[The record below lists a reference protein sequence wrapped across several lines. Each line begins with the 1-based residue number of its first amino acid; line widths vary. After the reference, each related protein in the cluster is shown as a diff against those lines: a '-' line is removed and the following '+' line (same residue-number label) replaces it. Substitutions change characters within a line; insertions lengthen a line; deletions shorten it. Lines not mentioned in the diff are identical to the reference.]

1 MSEKTEEQLI
11 RFKTS
16 DHKPYR
22 ILIVDDNPVNVKVVD
37 IRLKKLGAETVCLT
51 ESTMAIDT
59 IKENEFDLI
68 LLDVIMPEVSGLDIL
83 KWIRERYSAMK
94 LPVIM
99 VTAKV
104 ENQDLVEAL
113 QIGAND
119 FITKPID
126 FQIAWARIDTHVT
139 IKRFNDEVEEK
150 RKESLK
156 SASMGT
162 LIDMAGS
169 VAHEINNPLTIAMG
183 RAQILQMLAKKIEIS
198 DEEKKNKL
206 INDLDTVY
214 EAMVRAESVVSG
226 LRAIARDERNSELQ
240 AFSLQDIIKLTFNVC
255 RTTITAA
262 GIKIKG
268 DNDIEPALKVIGKQS
283 MLIQIFYNLFK
294 NSKEAIDE
302 KQEDS
307 FIEVKVR
314 DNGEFID
321 ILVID
326 SGEGIPSDIEDKIFD
341 AFFTTKKAGT
351 SGMGLTKSLE
361 TVESFGGTIKH
372 DKSCPKTTF
381 VVSLKKGE

>member
-1 MSEKTEEQLI
+1 
-11 RFKTS
+11 
-16 DHKPYR
+16 
-22 ILIVDDNPVNVKVVD
+22 
-37 IRLKKLGAETVCLT
+37 
-51 ESTMAIDT
+51 
-59 IKENEFDLI
+59 
-68 LLDVIMPEVSGLDIL
+68 
-83 KWIRERYSAMK
+83 
-94 LPVIM
+94 
-99 VTAKV
+99 
-104 ENQDLVEAL
+104 
-113 QIGAND
+113 
-119 FITKPID
+119 
-126 FQIAWARIDTHVT
+126 
-139 IKRFNDEVEEK
+139 
-150 RKESLK
+150 
-156 SASMGT
+156 
-162 LIDMAGS
+162 
-169 VAHEINNPLTIAMG
+169 
-183 RAQILQMLAKKIEIS
+183 MLAKKIEIP

>member
-183 RAQILQMLAKKIEIS
+183 RAQILQMLAKKIEIP